1 MNTVIDIA
9 FVDEGPVEIPA
20 VTAFAV
26 PPIDVSKARR
36 HFWLGWQLFKA
47 E

>member
-1 MNTVIDIA
+1 MNTKIDIK
-9 FVDEGPVEIPA
+9 FVDEPSVEIRTVTATVVPVE
-20 VTAFAV
+20 
-26 PPIDVSKARR
+26 VSKARR